1 MYETPELECYGTF
14 RELTKGGGITPT
26 DTFGI
31 QDNAGC
37 LPNPPPQGGGYC
49 LSFP

>member
-26 DTFGI
+26 DSFGI

-37 LPNPPPQGGGYC
+37 APIQPPPGFTC
-49 LSFP
+49 LSLP